1 MSLKDKITI
10 IERKKLGDTR
20 GWFMKVIDGYE
31 EGLPSHTG
39 EIYLTYASGI
49 NQVRGDHYHD
59 KATES
64 FTLLQGQADLKLM
77 DMHSKETLII
87 PLSASTP
94 KTVVIPP
101 DIAHAFINT
110 IEDPFLL
117 LAYTDVL
124 YDPIDTIPTALYPK

>member
-1 MSLKDKITI
+1 MSLIDKLTI

-31 EGLPSHTG
+31 EGLPKHTG
-39 EIYLTYASGI
+39 EIYLTYASGL

-59 KATES
+59 RATEW
-64 FTLLQGQADLKLM
+64 FTLLQGKSDLKLM
-77 DMHSKETLII
+77 DMDTKETII
-87 PLSASTP
+87 IQLSEDAP

-101 DIAHAFINT
+101 NIAHAFINT
-110 IEDPFLL
+110 QEKPFLL

-124 YDPIDTIPTALYPK
+124 YDPIDTISTTLYK

>member
-1 MSLKDKITI
+1 MALKDKITI

-20 GWFMKVIDGYE
+20 GWFMKVIDGHE
-31 EGLPSHTG
+31 EGLPEHTG

-59 KATES
+59 KATEW
-64 FTLLQGQADLKLM
+64 FTLLQGESELKLM
-77 DMHSKETLII
+77 DMDTKEIMFI
-87 PLSASTP
+87 QLSADQP

-101 DIAHAFINT
+101 NVAHAFINT
-110 IEDPFLL
+110 KEEPFLL

-124 YDPIDTIPTALYPK
+124 YDPIDTIATELYPK